1 VLKYLAL
8 QSTYY
13 KYSYSEFFD
22 MIKEEFVFFLSKKN
36 KNPWKELVLVRATAL
51 CVHSFEFSNLTC
63 SDFFIPRSQATTVN
77 EYK

>member
-22 MIKEEFVFFLSKKN
+22 MIKEEFVFFSVKKEQ
-36 KNPWKELVLVRATAL
+36 ELVLVRATAL